1 MQLDRQEADPLILAE
16 MMAGLADPA
25 AYPYSVRDVEVRQT
39 HISAVFLAGSYVY
52 KVKKPV
58 DYGFLDF
65 GTLDKRRR
73 YCDEEVRLNR
83 RLAPDVYLGVV
94 PVTRSDE
101 RYYFERD
108 GEPVEWAVKMRR
120 LPDEATLQYR
130 LQQDAV
136 DVSVMRNLARRIAAF
151 HAQAESGP
159 RVAACGRFDVV
170 AGNARENF
178 EQSATQVGTTVSE
191 AVFTR
196 VQALTE
202 EALARG
208 RTLIESRAQRG
219 IPRDTHGDLR
229 LDHVYVFPDREPPN
243 DLVVIDCIEFAE
255 RYRFADPLAD
265 AAFLVMG
272 LNLQGRRDLGDEF
285 LRAYLQAAGDDEGRA
300 LAPFYTAYRAAVRGK
315 VEGLKL
321 SRAEISAADRK
332 IALAKARGSW
342 LLALGEL
349 EAPKRKPCLLL
360 VAGLPGTGKSTLART
375 IAAHAHCEVIRSDV
389 VRKELAGIANEQQSA
404 SAFGTGIYSPEWTK
418 RTYEECLRRTE
429 ELLFEGKRVLVDANF
444 RNEASRRTFLET
456 ATRWGAIAGMLL
468 CDADPEVVRDR
479 LANRRQD
486 ASDADWSVY
495 LRAVESWEEPGPRA
509 QSVLRT
515 IDTGGSVEYS
525 MSQAIDALRQ
535 WSLHV

>member
-321 SRAEISAADRK
+321 SRAEISAADRE

-349 EAPKRKPCLLL
+349 EAPKCKPCLLL

-389 VRKELAGIANEQQSA
+389 VRKELAGVANEQQSA
-404 SAFGTGIYSPEWTK
+404 SAFESGIYSPEWTK

-495 LRAVESWEEPGPRA
+495 LRAVESWEEPGPRT

-525 MSQAIDALRQ
+525 MSQAIEALRQ